1 MSNTRF
7 FKQQSAVAMICT
19 AMALPAFAE
28 GGLDTEFTDVHIS
41 GAVAGGF
48 YASDQELVRKND
60 QNRLSDFLLGLDAAT
75 ADGRVEMS
83 GAVGILPS
91 YSLLDHGVDS
101 TGSTAE
107 VQYAML
113 AVHPV
118 ADWTLELGRMPS
130 NIGYEDTV
138 SAYNA
143 HSVAS
148 VQATT
153 QPGYFPA
160 TRLNYGNEAITV
172 YLEQSD
178 DSYDA
183 PSGASTGQSWA
194 SGAMGEVGEIEYA
207 VGYQSYVGLRSMFN
221 LVLGTEIAGMD
232 ATLVYDRLKLD
243 KAGLASPTD
252 KDTAQSVAFYLSGP
266 EFDDISVPVRLEVF
280 DDQGNG
286 LYEGSGKGQSLTV
299 TPTWNLSEHAYL
311 RTDFSYLTMDNKILT
326 GKNGPEDSRFM
337 FVLQAGYRI

>member
-1 MSNTRF
+1 
-7 FKQQSAVAMICT
+7 
-19 AMALPAFAE
+19 MAQMAYA
-28 GGLDTEFTDVHIS
+28 GGGIDTEFSDVHFS
-41 GAVAGGF
+41 GAVAGGY
-48 YASDQELVRKND
+48 YASDQEVVRKND
-60 QNRLSDFLLGLDAAT
+60 QNRLSDFLLGIDVAT
-75 ADGRVEMS
+75 ADERVEMS
-83 GAVGILPS
+83 AGVGILPS

-101 TGSTAE
+101 ATSTAE

-113 AVHPV
+113 AVHPL
-118 ADWTLELGRMPS
+118 AGWTLELGRMPS

-143 HSVAS
+143 HSMGS

-160 TRLNYGNEAITV
+160 TRLSYGNEAITV

-178 DSYDA
+178 DSYEA
-183 PSGASTGQSWA
+183 PSGAITGQSWA
-194 SGAMGEVGEIEYA
+194 SGAMGEVGEVEYA
-207 VGYQSYVGLRSMFN
+207 IGYQSYVGLRSMFN
-221 LVLGTEIAGMD
+221 LVLSTEIAGMD

-243 KAGLASPTD
+243 TAGLASATD
-252 KDTAQSVAFYLSGP
+252 KDTAQSIAIYLSGP
-266 EFDDISVPVRLEVF
+266 TFDDISVPMRLEAF